1 MVKFLKTTV
10 IGGILFLVPIIIFIA
25 VIGKA
30 VRLIKKL
37 ATPLSVLIPLD
48 SIGNIVVVDLLALGI
63 VLLICFLAGL
73 AAKSTLARKSV
84 GNLESRVLSKIPAYG
99 LLKSKID
106 AIVQPEKAE
115 GLEPVLARFDDY
127 WQIVF
132 EVERIQGG
140 LVAIYLPGAPDPWS
154 GSVCFVTEDRI
165 QPLEL
170 ALLPVVK
177 TLKSLGKGSSEQLRE
192 TVERVFKEKT
202 LTREGIK

>member
-1 MVKFLKTTV
+1 MLKFLKTTMV
-10 IGGILFLVPIIIFIA
+10 GGILFLVPIIIFIA

-30 VRLIKKL
+30 LELTKKL
-37 ATPLSVLIPLD
+37 AAPLSVLIPLD
-48 SIGNIVVVDLLALGI
+48 SIGNIAMVNLLALGI

-73 AAKSTLARKSV
+73 AAKSTLARKSI
-84 GNLESRVLSKIPAYG
+84 GNLESRVLSKIPVYG

-115 GLEPVLARFDDY
+115 GMKPVLARFDDS
-127 WQIVF
+127 WQIAF

-140 LVAIYLPGAPDPWS
+140 LVGIYLPGAPDPWS

-170 ALLPVVK
+170 TLLPVLR
-177 TLKSLGKGSSEQLRE
+177 TLKSLGKGSNDQLSEYLKKVQ
-192 TVERVFKEKT
+192 
-202 LTREGIK
+202 

>member
-1 MVKFLKTTV
+1 MV
-10 IGGILFLVPIIIFIA
+10 GGILFLVPIIIFIA

-30 VRLIKKL
+30 LELTKKL
-37 ATPLSVLIPLD
+37 AAPLSVLIPLD
-48 SIGNIVVVDLLALGI
+48 SIGNIAMVNLLALGI

-84 GNLESRVLSKIPAYG
+84 GNLESRVLSKIPVYG

-115 GLEPVLARFDDY
+115 GMKPVLARFDDS
-127 WQIVF
+127 WQIAF

-140 LVAIYLPGAPDPWS
+140 VVGIYLPGAPDPWS

-170 ALLPVVK
+170 TLLPVLR
-177 TLKSLGKGSSEQLRE
+177 TLKGLGKGSNEQLRAYLKK
-192 TVERVFKEKT
+192 VQ
-202 LTREGIK
+202 